1 MLHGPSF
8 LRPASALPAMDTVQ
22 TGLEASWQRCRH
34 EYGLDPTTA
43 TLPDVL
49 SGAELRQA
57 CLRMG
62 RLLYFAGPEMERLHT
77 ALAPVGYT
85 VMLSDMDGIVLTHQ
99 ATSPLRRGCR
109 RWHFWP
115 GAVWDERHAG
125 TNGIGTCLAERRS
138 ISVHRNQHW
147 RSGLHGLAGIA
158 TPVYDASGRMAGALN
173 ASSFHPSPDGSLG
186 ILIASNLLQ
195 AAQQIE
201 QACFMDRYRGHAI
214 MLLGNAVGASVPRV
228 ALDRDRHVVGATHAA
243 RAQMGIPPLAD
254 VSLCLLDDTAIPAPT
269 APLREAQT
277 MAIHTALAS
286 ARGKVAVAARML
298 GVSRSTLH
306 RRIRIIAEQEQAG
319 ARS

>member
-1 MLHGPSF
+1 MLRGSGF
-8 LRPASALPAMDTVQ
+8 LRPDPALSAMGMVQ
-22 TGLEASWQRCRH
+22 TGLEASWRRCRH
-34 EYGLDPTTA
+34 EYGLDPTAA

-49 SGAELRQA
+49 TGAELRQT

-62 RLLYFAGPEMERLHT
+62 RLLHFAGPEMEQLHA

-99 ATSPLRRGCR
+99 AASPLRRGCR

-125 TNGIGTCLAERRS
+125 TNGIGTCLAEQRS

-173 ASSFHPSPDGSLG
+173 ASSFRPSPDGSLG
-186 ILIASNLLQ
+186 VLIASSLLL
-195 AAQQIE
+195 AAHRIE
-201 QACFMDRYRGHAI
+201 QTCFMDRYRGYAI
-214 MLLGNAVGASVPRV
+214 MLLGNAVGASVPLV

-254 VSLCLLDDTAIPAPT
+254 VSLCLLDDTTTPAPT

-306 RRIRIIAEQEQAG
+306 RRIRNIAEQTQAG
-319 ARS
+319 ARP